1 MTELNISNKYLIS
14 NNFEKLFE
22 LIGEDLMEKL
32 IDDFLVFFFFLKKIA
47 QFFFIITE
55 IFINYRFSSKQ
66 KGFIYKYRDHVLAI
80 ILQAKCLF

>member
-32 IDDFLVFFFFLKKIA
+32 IDDFLVFFFF
-47 QFFFIITE
+47 
-55 IFINYRFSSKQ
+55 
-66 KGFIYKYRDHVLAI
+66 
-80 ILQAKCLF
+80 